1 MPSGAP
7 ESKGEGMPPPLPFS
21 ADWQA
26 ICATSALGCAVHLV
40 ALALVA
46 YAMSWLHIV
55 DAKGV
60 ATFRD
65 WHYLIKLIA
74 HGMPSR

>member
-21 ADWQA
+21 ADRKA
-26 ICATSALGCAVHLV
+26 ILYSPALGLTMHLV
-40 ALALVA
+40 TLALVA
-46 YAMSWLHIV
+46 YAVRWLHIV

-60 ATFRD
+60 APFRD
-65 WHYLIKLIA
+65 WNYLIKLIA

>member
-7 ESKGEGMPPPLPFS
+7 RSKGEGIPPPLPFS
-21 ADWQA
+21 ADRQA
-26 ICATSALGCAVHLV
+26 IFVTSALGFNMHLV

-46 YAMSWLHIV
+46 YAVRWLHIV

-65 WHYLIKLIA
+65 RNYLIKLIA